1 MGLGFGLW
9 VELEMVNRDSDL
21 YRAHPDW
28 TIRVPGRFELHSR
41 HQYVLDY
48 SNPEVTDHVFAMVSE
63 ILSSA
68 RITYVKWDMNRY
80 MATPYSTAAW
90 TGQGSAPFSRQGEVA
105 HRYILGVYSLYERL
119 RRAFPEILF
128 ESCASGGARFDA
140 GMLFFAPQAW
150 CSDDTD
156 AYERQKIQ
164 WGTSLAYP
172 LSSMGSHVS
181 AVPNHQLLRRCSL
194 ETRGN
199 VAFFGAFGYELD
211 LGRLSE
217 AERALVRCQVAFMKR
232 HRELIQVTGDLYR
245 LKSPFEGNECA
256 WMVVAPDKSEAIA
269 LFCQRLNKVNG
280 SWLRLRLAGLDP
292 NVRYEVTCDVR
303 ADPSAPAEILDL
315 YGVGGVGVDA
325 ERLCLH
331 GSTLMRVGIPVS
343 REVLSRKGGDFAS
356 LLFEIRVV

>member
-1 MGLGFGLW
+1 
-9 VELEMVNRDSDL
+9 MVNRDSDL

-28 TIRVPGRFELHSR
+28 TIRVPGRFELHAR

-48 SNPEVTDHVFAMVSE
+48 SNPEVCDHIFAMVSA
-63 ILSSA
+63 ILTTA
-68 RITYVKWDMNRY
+68 RVSYVKWDMNRY

-90 TGQGSAPFSRQGEVA
+90 TRQGSAPFSRQGEVA

-119 RRAFPEILF
+119 TRAFPEILF

-164 WGTSLAYP
+164 YGTSLAYP
-172 LSSMGSHVS
+172 LSSMGTHVS
-181 AVPNHQLLRRCSL
+181 AVPNHQLLRTTTL
-194 ETRGN
+194 DTRGN

-211 LGRLSE
+211 LAQLSQ
-217 AERALVRCQVAFMKR
+217 ADLALVRRQVGFMR
-232 HRELIQVTGDLYR
+232 RYRELIQVEGDLYR

-256 WMVVAPDKSEAIA
+256 WMVVAPDRSVAIA
-269 LFCQRLNKVNG
+269 LYCQCLNQVNG
-280 SWLRLRLAGLDP
+280 SWVRLRLAGLDP
-292 NVRYEVTCDVR
+292 ARCYEVTCDVS
-303 ADPSAPAEILDL
+303 ADPSAPAQILDL
-315 YGVGGVGVDA
+315 YGVGGEHGA
-325 ERLCLH
+325 TQCLRLH
-331 GSTLMRVGIPVS
+331 GATLMRAGIPIS

-356 LLFEIRVV
+356 LIFEIRAL